1 MNVSLNWL
9 KERLDLGSRSLDE
22 VCDLLTFA
30 GIEVEGLQSVGVES
44 DSIVVGEIKEA
55 VQHPD
60 ANRLKVTQVDAGE
73 GQLRQIVCGAT
84 NYKVGDKVPCCLPGA
99 ELPAGFKIGE
109 TKMRGVESK
118 GMLAAGS
125 EIGLEDK
132 EDGLL
137 ILEGDPAPGTP
148 IKDLFDADTLIEVEI
163 TPNRPD
169 LLSHSG
175 MARELAALL
184 ETSWSPVEKSH
195 STETAEDPSAVKVES
210 DTCPFYSLLSIKNV
224 KVAPSPDWLAKKLES
239 IGLRPIN
246 NVVDITN
253 YVLHELGQPLHAF
266 DAAKVTG
273 GIHVR
278 NAVEG
283 ESFKALDE
291 ETYELQAVDCVI
303 SDESGSALALA
314 GVMGG
319 LDSGV
324 TEGTTD
330 ILLESAYFTT
340 SEIRRTSRRL
350 FLTSDSSYR
359 FERGVDP
366 AQVLPA
372 AALAAALILEVAGG
386 EASAQT
392 ITSGTVPSAPPSV
405 ELDVDRMNQLM
416 DNSIS
421 QEDADGILTRLGI
434 TKESGNTWTIP
445 SWRGDLERSADLVEE
460 IARVFGLDKIPS
472 RTGGT
477 AVDESSHDRDYDRL
491 MTLKQKLVALG
502 FFEAQTIKLIA
513 ESQLSDCLPLR
524 PLIDG
529 DVIKVAR
536 PLSEDH
542 AVLRPSLTPGLL
554 RTAENNLRQGA
565 KSLRFF
571 EAGRNFRNAGG
582 GKAKD
587 LESDSVALLIGGEAQ
602 PLSWDRGTARQLD
615 LYDLKAA
622 VHAALGGADIQFAP
636 RPRDGFLIA
645 GDILLSGKNVGAYAQ
660 VLPARAR
667 EMDFNA
673 PLYLAELDL
682 SKATQVQKDGFQ
694 VEPLPLFPGSSRD
707 IAMELPA
714 KTTNAEIEKA
724 LAKHSDPLLVSALC
738 FDHFRDPSGEKLAA
752 DKKSIAYTFT
762 YRAPDKTLKQK
773 QVDDSHA
780 KLKAHL
786 EKSLPLTFR

>member
-30 GIEVEGLQSVGVES
+30 GIEVEGIQSVGVSS
-44 DSIVVGEIKEA
+44 DHIVVAEIKEA

-60 ANRLKVTQVDAGE
+60 ADKLKVTQVDAGE
-73 GQLRQIVCGAT
+73 GQLRQIVCGAK

-99 ELPAGFKIGE
+99 DLGGFVIGE

-125 EIGLEDK
+125 EIGLTDV

-137 ILEGDPAPGTP
+137 ILEGDPTPGTP
-148 IKDLFDADTLIEVEI
+148 VKELFDSDTLIEVEI

-184 ETSWSPVEKSH
+184 KTDWTPVEKTH
-195 STETAEDPSAVKVES
+195 QTTLAEDAAVVKVDS
-210 DTCPFYSLLSIKNV
+210 PTCPFYSVLSIKNV
-224 KVAPSPDWLAKKLES
+224 KVAPSPEWLSKKLEA

-246 NVVDITN
+246 NIVDITN

-273 GIHVR
+273 ALHVR
-278 NAVEG
+278 SARAD
-283 ESFKALDE
+283 ESFTALDE
-291 ETYELQAVDCVI
+291 ETYALEEIDCVI
-303 SDESGSALALA
+303 SDESGTALALA

-324 TEGTTD
+324 TDSTTD

-372 AALAAALILEVAGG
+372 SALAAALILEIAGG
-386 EASAQT
+386 AVSSQT
-392 ITSGTVPSAPPSV
+392 ITTGEIPSAPAPV
-405 ELDVDRMNQLM
+405 ELDIERMNQLM
-416 DNSIS
+416 DNSVS
-421 QEDADGILTRLGI
+421 REDAEAILTRLGI

-445 SWRGDLERSADLVEE
+445 SWRCDLERSADLVEE
-460 IARVFGLDKIPS
+460 VARVHGLENVPS

-477 AVDESSHDRDYDRL
+477 AVDESSFDRDYDRL
-491 MTLKQKLVALG
+491 MNLKQKLVALG
-502 FFEAQTIKLIA
+502 FYEAQTIKLIA
-513 ESQLSDCLPLR
+513 ESQLRDCLPQR
-524 PLIDG
+524 PLMDG
-529 DVIKVAR
+529 DLVKVAR

-542 AVLRPSLTPGLL
+542 AILRPALTPGLL
-554 RTAENNLRQGA
+554 KVAENNLRQGA

-571 EAGRNFRNAGG
+571 ESGRQFRNAGG

-587 LESDSVALLIGGEAQ
+587 LEADSLGLLMGGEAA
-602 PLSWDRGTARQLD
+602 PLSWARGENRLID
-615 LYDLKAA
+615 LFDLKAA
-622 VHAALGGADIQFAP
+622 IQNLLGGAQIQFAP
-636 RPRDGFLIA
+636 RSRDGFLIA
-645 GDILLSGKNVGAYAQ
+645 GDLLVDGKNAGAYAQ
-660 VLPARAR
+660 ILPSRAR
-667 EMDFNA
+667 ELDLNA
-673 PLYLAELDL
+673 PLYVAEIDL
-682 SKATQVQKDGFQ
+682 KKALQVQKDGFQ
-694 VEPLPLFPGSSRD
+694 VEALPQFPGSSRD
-707 IAMELPA
+707 IAMELPV

-724 LAKHSDPLLVSALC
+724 LAKVKEPLLVSMSC
-738 FDHFRDPSGEKLAA
+738 FDHFRDPSGEKMPA
-752 DKKSIAYTFT
+752 DKKSIAYSFS
-762 YRAPDKTLKQK
+762 YRSSEKTLKQK
-773 QVDDSHA
+773 DVDAAHKKVRD
-780 KLKAHL
+780 HL
-786 EKSLPLTFR
+786 EKSLPVTFR